1 MKIKGY
7 ENYEIF
13 EDGRIVNSRGRE
25 LKCRIGTVGY
35 KKINLCKD
43 GKRKTFRLHRLLA
56 LHFIVNTRPDI
67 ALQVDH
73 ENRDRLDNSLSN
85 LRWAT
90 REEQNANRGGMFEYP
105 ISKGYLSKNN
115 KKYYKYRW
123 REDKILKSKYFKNLE
138 LAQAYQI
145 EHLKMYHLQAV

>member
-1 MKIKGY
+1 MKIKGF
-7 ENYEIF
+7 EHYEIF
-13 EDGRIVNSRGRE
+13 EDGRIINKHGRE
-25 LKCRIGTVGY
+25 LKNWIEKDGY
-35 KKINLCKD
+35 KRICLCKNN
-43 GKRKTFRLHRLLA
+43 KKKYFKLHRLLA

-145 EHLKMYHLQAV
+145 EHLKMYHLQIV

>member
-13 EDGRIVNSRGRE
+13 EDGRIVNKHGRE
-25 LKCRIGTVGY
+25 LKNWIEKDGY
-35 KKINLCKD
+35 KRICLCKNN
-43 GKRKTFRLHRLLA
+43 KKKYFKLHRLLA

-145 EHLKMYHLQAV
+145 EHLKMYHLQIV